1 MKRDARW
8 RHHVSRI
15 TLHASRFTDGCP
27 STMTHSPLA
36 TIVFGLAS
44 AACWGAGDFCGGL
57 ATRRTH
63 VYGVIIASQVVGVI
77 MLIGLALAFREPIP
91 TLAHLAW
98 GGLGG
103 LVGTLGL
110 VAFYR
115 ALASGQMGVAAP
127 IGGVVGAATPAL
139 LSLFM
144 EGWPGSLKLIGFA
157 LALAAVWFVSRTQG
171 AAVRARELG
180 LPLVAGVFFGG
191 FFICIHRASE
201 IGVFWPLVAARLTSL
216 ALLTIYTGVT
226 RQPRLPDKA
235 HLPLIAL
242 VGVMEVGG
250 NAFYALAAR
259 AGRLDVAAV
268 ISSLYP
274 AGTVWLAWL
283 ILKER
288 ITRLQSVGV
297 VAALAAIVLI
307 AV

>member
-1 MKRDARW
+1 
-8 RHHVSRI
+8 
-15 TLHASRFTDGCP
+15 
-27 STMTHSPLA
+27 MTHSSIA
-36 TIVFGLAS
+36 SVVFGLAS

-63 VYGVIIASQVVGVI
+63 VYSVILASQVVGVV
-77 MLIGLALAFREPIP
+77 MLIGLALAFGEALPAP
-91 TLAHLAW
+91 VYLLWGAA
-98 GGLGG
+98 GGLA
-103 LVGTLGL
+103 GTLGL

-127 IGGVVGAATPAL
+127 VGGVIGAATPAIL
-139 LSLFM
+139 GAFLQ
-144 EGWPGSLKLIGFA
+144 GGPGTLRLIGFA
-157 LALAAVWFVSRTQG
+157 LALVAVWLISRTENTS
-171 AAVRARELG
+171 VRARELG
-180 LPLVAGVFFGG
+180 MPVLAGLCFGVFF
-191 FFICIHRASE
+191 IVIHRASE
-201 IGVFWPLVAARLTSL
+201 TAVFWPLVAARLTSL
-216 ALLTIYTGVT
+216 STLTLIAILT
-226 RQPRLPDKA
+226 RQPRVPEKT

-288 ITRLQSVGV
+288 ITRVQSVGV
-297 VAALAAIVLI
+297 IAALAAIVLI
-307 AV
+307 AS

>member
-1 MKRDARW
+1 MVE
-8 RHHVSRI
+8 HG
-15 TLHASRFTDGCP
+15 LASV
-27 STMTHSPLA
+27 M
-36 TIVFGLAS
+36 FGLAS

-63 VYGVIIASQVVGVI
+63 VYSVIIASQIVGVA
-77 MLIGLALAFREPIP
+77 MLIALAMAFAEQVPAP
-91 TLAHLAW
+91 VYLLW

-103 LVGTLGL
+103 LAGTLGL

-127 IGGVVGAATPAL
+127 VGGVIGAATPAIL
-139 LSLFM
+139 GAFLQ
-144 EGWPGSLKLIGFA
+144 GWPGTLRLIGFA
-157 LALAAVWFVSRTQG
+157 LALIAVWLISRTEDT
-171 AAVRARELG
+171 AVRARALG
-180 LPLVAGVFFGG
+180 LPVLAGLGFGVFFI
-191 FFICIHRASE
+191 FIHRASE
-201 IGVFWPLVAARLTSL
+201 TAVFWPLVAARLTSL
-216 ALLTIYTGVT
+216 SVLTIVATVT
-226 RQPRLPDKA
+226 HQPRLPEKT
-235 HLPLIAL
+235 HLPLVAL

-288 ITRLQSVGV
+288 ITRLQSFGI

-307 AV
+307 AM

>member
-1 MKRDARW
+1 
-8 RHHVSRI
+8 
-15 TLHASRFTDGCP
+15 
-27 STMTHSPLA
+27 MTGSEFAPIA
-36 TIVFGLAS
+36 FGLAS

-63 VYGVIIASQVVGVI
+63 VYSVILASQVVGVV
-77 MLIGLALAFREPIP
+77 MLLGLALAFGEQVP
-91 TLAHLAW
+91 TPTHLLW

-103 LVGTLGL
+103 LAGTLGL

-127 IGGVVGAATPAL
+127 VGGVIGAATPAIL
-139 LSLFM
+139 GAFLQ
-144 EGWPGSLKLIGFA
+144 GWPGTLRLIGFA
-157 LALAAVWFVSRTQG
+157 LALIAVWFISRTEES
-171 AAVRARELG
+171 AVRAHALG
-180 LPLVAGVFFGG
+180 LPVLAGLGFGVFFV
-191 FFICIHRASE
+191 FIHRASE
-201 IGVFWPLVAARLTSL
+201 TAVFWPLVAARLTSL
-216 ALLTIYTGVT
+216 SALTIVATVT
-226 RQPRLPDKA
+226 HQPRLPDKT

-274 AGTVWLAWL
+274 AGTIWLAWL

-288 ITRLQSVGV
+288 ITRLQSVGI

-307 AV
+307 AS